1 MKTARVKWKDHFH
14 DLKSGS
20 EFTNSAFSEWTLV
33 QFLSALSQP
42 PETTSLQDEILF
54 ITRLVNITNKGIEI
68 LNK

>member
-1 MKTARVKWKDHFH
+1 MKTARLKWKDHFH
-14 DLKSGS
+14 DLKSRS
-20 EFTNSAFSEWTLV
+20 EFTNLSEWTLV

-68 LNK
+68 FNK